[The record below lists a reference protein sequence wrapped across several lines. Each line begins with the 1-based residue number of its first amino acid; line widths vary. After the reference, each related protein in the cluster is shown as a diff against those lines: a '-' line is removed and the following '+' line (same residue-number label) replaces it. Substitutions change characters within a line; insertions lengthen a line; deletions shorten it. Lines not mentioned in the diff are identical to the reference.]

1 MVAPMK
7 SIVTQIVAKAVEK
20 ILKNF
25 EEGGLADICRNTNTL
40 ENISAEMILEV
51 ISKVIEYV
59 DNGFCGS
66 TLRKEV
72 QLQVQ
77 QRNVER
83 TVLLPIGEL
92 KFKRIMYKSKE
103 TGEYVYPMDVVIG
116 LNKRDRIS
124 NELSARLIQKAASL
138 SYEKS
143 SEEVVD
149 GKVTRQTV
157 KNKVHEV
164 GEVAIESKKEHRKIE
179 QIDIYADEDHVHM
192 QDGSNQQVPL
202 VVISEGKK
210 KESNRNSLI
219 NRVAFQGYGMKKDV
233 FWEGIS
239 AYMQEEY
246 NLDNCRIVL
255 HSDGAK
261 GIKKASE
268 KLMNVVYVMD
278 EFHIVKHLKTLCS
291 GEIGKK
297 YRLAIQ
303 TCIESGNKEG
313 LLDIKAR
320 MLKEVKN
327 YEKTESRI
335 AKEQR
340 RIKEEI
346 SYFINNWEAIERREL
361 GAETGSCTEA
371 QVSHIL
377 SERLSRNPMGW
388 SKCGLAKMGMIRIY
402 VKNGGR
408 VTAADVGKG
417 RNEEFYTDKKGKK
430 RRKVPVLPT
439 DVEIYQKYA
448 KEHIAQIFDGNYDWS
463 IFEKANNQ
471 RGKVTGTSILLKAYG
486 QAKAVI

>member
-7 SIVTQIVAKAVEK
+7 SILTQIVAKAVEK

-40 ENISAEMILEV
+40 ENISAEMIIEV

-59 DNGFCGS
+59 DNEFCS
-66 TLRKEV
+66 SKLRKEV

-164 GEVAIESKKEHRKIE
+164 GEVAIESKKEHRKVK
-179 QIDIYADEDHVHM
+179 QIDIYADEDHVDM
-192 QDGSNQQVPL
+192 QDGSNHQVPL

-210 KESNRNSLI
+210 KEGNRNSLI
-219 NRVAFQGYGMKKDV
+219 SRVAFQGYGMKNDV

-239 AYMQEEY
+239 GYMQEEY

-261 GIKKASE
+261 RMKKASE

-278 EFHIVKHLKTLCS
+278 EFHIVKHLKRLCA

-297 YRLAIQ
+297 YRLAVQ

-313 LLDIKAR
+313 LLDIKVR
-320 MLKEVKN
+320 MLEEVKN
-327 YEKTESRI
+327 YEKTEKRI
-335 AKEQR
+335 VKEKS

-346 SYFINNWEAIERREL
+346 SYFINNWEAIETRKL
-361 GAETGSCTEA
+361 GDETGSCTEA

-388 SKCGLAKMGMIRIY
+388 SKSGLAKMAMIRTY
-402 VKNGGR
+402 VENGGV
-408 VTAADVGKG
+408 VTAANVGKG
-417 RNEEFYTDKKGKK
+417 RHEEFQTDKKGRR
-430 RRKVPVLPT
+430 RRKNPVLST
-439 DVEIYQKYA
+439 EVKIYQEYA
-448 KEHIAQIFDGNYDWS
+448 QEQTARIFDGKYDWS
-463 IFEKANNQ
+463 IFEKECSTK
-471 RGKVTGTSILLKAYG
+471 GKVTGTSILLKAYG